1 MCAVPAAERA
11 HPAANWTRMRVV
23 LGALAALVLCGTV
36 AGPASADGPGF
47 KDTICPESTQY
58 VVEVGKRRIDDPPE
72 RIYAVAHAASQAYA
86 TCSGQKLSYGFREA
100 QHYADVRSAQFGVV
114 AARALIALGRYS
126 EARAEL
132 QRDRAAAQN
141 VADWIAE
148 TEAFNSADVNGSA
161 VTVAGDR
168 RPSMYRASAREIV
181 LSADQAL
188 AEVARLSEAPRRQ
201 GAVPAPTPSSSPRP

>member
-1 MCAVPAAERA
+1 
-11 HPAANWTRMRVV
+11 MRVLLAV
-23 LGALAALVLCGTV
+23 VTALALCGAE
-36 AGPASADGPGF
+36 AGPGSAAAPGF
-47 KDTICPESTQY
+47 KDTICPEGTQY
-58 VVEVGKRRIDDPPE
+58 VLEVGKLRIDDPPD
-72 RIYAVAHAASQAYA
+72 RIYAAAHAASRAYA

-114 AARALIALGRYS
+114 AARALIAMGRFA

-132 QRDRAAAQN
+132 VRDRAAAQN

-148 TEAFNSADVNGSA
+148 TEAFNSADPNGFA

-181 LSADQAL
+181 ISADEAL
-188 AEVARLSEAPRRQ
+188 GEIARLTDVSRRQ
-201 GAVPAPTPSSSPRP
+201 GRGASPAPVPSTRP

>member
-1 MCAVPAAERA
+1 
-11 HPAANWTRMRVV
+11 MRVV
-23 LGALAALVLCGTV
+23 LGALVLCAV
-36 AGPASADGPGF
+36 LAGPASAAAPGF
-47 KDTICPESTQY
+47 KDTICPEGTQY
-58 VVEVGKRRIDDPPE
+58 VLDVGKLRIDDAPE
-72 RIYAVAHAASQAYA
+72 RIYAAAHAASKAYA

-114 AARALIALGRYS
+114 AARALIAMGRYD

-148 TEAFNSADVNGSA
+148 TEAFNSADPNGFA
-161 VTVAGDR
+161 VTVSGDR

-181 LSADQAL
+181 ASADQAL
-188 AEVARLSEAPRRQ
+188 AEITRLTEIPRRQ
-201 GAVPAPTPSSSPRP
+201 GAQPAPSPSAHP